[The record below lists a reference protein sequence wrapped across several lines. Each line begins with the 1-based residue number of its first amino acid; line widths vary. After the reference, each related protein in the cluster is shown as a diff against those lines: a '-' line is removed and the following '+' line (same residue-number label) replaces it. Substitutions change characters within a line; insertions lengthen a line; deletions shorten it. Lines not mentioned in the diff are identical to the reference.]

1 MKKQENFTKFEQ
13 LKAQLLSCCICPRQQ
28 EEGWHPIFQGDLRS
42 KIFQIS
48 QAPSRR
54 VMETGL
60 PFNDASGRKL
70 KQEGYQI
77 SDAQFYDPQ
86 LFYIA
91 SIARCYP
98 GKAKGSGD
106 ERPPVRCAELYL
118 KQEVELVQPQLYIV
132 IGSYA
137 AQWLFPQIPLETLI
151 FSTRS
156 FQGKPVYTLPH
167 PSPLNRKWLKD
178 HPDFET
184 NRMPQIRAHLHSIL
198 LNES

>member
-1 MKKQENFTKFEQ
+1 MNKEERLESFEQ
-13 LKAQLLSCCICPRQQ
+13 LKTQLQHCRVCENLMKDEP
-28 EEGWHPIFQGDLRS
+28 HPIFQGSLDS

-60 PFNDASGRKL
+60 PFNDASGKKL
-70 KQEGYQI
+70 K
-77 SDAQFYDPQ
+77 QFYDPR

-106 ERPPVRCAELYL
+106 LRPPKHCAELYL
-118 KQEVELVQPQLYIV
+118 RRELELVQPQRIV
-132 IGSYA
+132 LIGSYA
-137 AQWLFPQIPLETLI
+137 AQWLFPELSLEDLI
-151 FSTRS
+151 FQTQDFR
-156 FQGKPVYTLPH
+156 GIPVFTLPH

-178 HPDFET
+178 HPDFELR
-184 NRMPQIRAHLHSIL
+184 RMPEIRAQIHAAIRKG
-198 LNES
+198 E

>member
-1 MKKQENFTKFEQ
+1 MNKEERLLRFEQ
-13 LKAQLLSCCICPRQQ
+13 LKTQLQHCRVCENLMKDEP
-28 EEGWHPIFQGDLRS
+28 HPIFQGSLNS

-60 PFNDASGRKL
+60 PFNDASGKKL
-70 KQEGYQI
+70 KQEWYQI
-77 SDAQFYDPQ
+77 TDEQFYDPR

-106 ERPPVRCAELYL
+106 LRPPKHCAELYL
-118 KQEVELVQPQLYIV
+118 RQELELVQPQRIV
-132 IGSYA
+132 LIGS
-137 AQWLFPQIPLETLI
+137 FPELSLEDLI
-151 FSTRS
+151 FQTQDFR
-156 FQGKPVYTLPH
+156 GIPVFTLPH

-178 HPDFET
+178 HPDFELR
-184 NRMPQIRAHLHSIL
+184 RMPEIRAQIHAAICKGD
-198 LNES
+198 

>member
-1 MKKQENFTKFEQ
+1 MNKEERLLRFEQ
-13 LKAQLLSCCICPRQQ
+13 LKTQLQHCRVCENQMKDEP
-28 EEGWHPIFQGDLRS
+28 HPIFQGSLDS

-60 PFNDASGRKL
+60 PFNDASGKKL
-70 KQEGYQI
+70 KQEWYQI
-77 SDAQFYDPQ
+77 TDEQFYDPR

-106 ERPPVRCAELYL
+106 LRPPKHCAQLYL
-118 KQEVELVQPQLYIV
+118 QRELELVQPQRIV
-132 IGSYA
+132 LIGSYA
-137 AQWLFPQIPLETLI
+137 AQWLFPELSLEDLI
-151 FSTRS
+151 FQTQDFR
-156 FQGKPVYTLPH
+156 GIPVFTLPH

-178 HPDFET
+178 HPDFELR
-184 NRMPQIRAHLHSIL
+184 RMPEIRAQIHAAIRKGD
-198 LNES
+198 